1 MKCFKACPGGAL
13 CPPLSALLTV
23 LTVLTV
29 FTLSALSTVTHAET
43 RIQCDDNPE
52 NLSTYLTMH
61 KVLFMERDTSRVRDF
76 YADEIISHNNDL
88 GGGAGFRLVTPAE
101 MAKRWDFSRERDPD
115 RVLEDE
121 LILCAGDFVVVR
133 TLVKSHFVRPI
144 AGIAPTGE
152 AFEFTA
158 TDTYR
163 FEDGKVVER
172 WGNNDMAHVYQQLGF
187 KISRD

>member
-1 MKCFKACPGGAL
+1 MKFFKACLGAAL
-13 CPPLSALLTV
+13 CLSLAALA
-23 LTVLTV
+23 
-29 FTLSALSTVTHAET
+29 TLSAAVHAEP

-61 KVLFMERDTSRVRDF
+61 KVLFMERDTSRVTDF

-133 TLVKSHFVRPI
+133 TLVKSHFIRPI
-144 AGIAPTGE
+144 AGIEPTGE